1 MKSLILT
8 IIFSI
13 TLFAMESA
21 VSIELSPQAKEYLKT
36 LSQQDQKKVTKAI
49 KIGNKFTELYRD
61 GGIVYD
67 EEIEESWN
75 KDFKPLT
82 TLSGERITQIWADN
96 LGVDDTNNG
105 FKRVTCNKTYLKEI
119 MLNKTTTKLIYESL
133 VIGKSNYLY
142 SKPNIPDNQFIKLD
156 NEYLTFELTFNQ
168 TPKISDLRFLTR
180 NSDPDTYNGIIY
192 RITDS
197 IEMIGTNI
205 NVATQRNKE
214 SLIGYKKLKADILKA
229 SAVCKNY

>member
-21 VSIELSPQAKEYLKT
+21 VSIELSPQANEYLKT

-119 MLNKTTTKLIYESL
+119 IFDKNTTTLTYETL
-133 VIGKSNYLY
+133 VIGMENSLTYADQYFKGY
-142 SKPNIPDNQFIKLD
+142 KFIKLD
-156 NEYLTFELTFNQ
+156 NEYFRLQLSLNQ
-168 TPKISDLRFLTR
+168 TPKISDLRFLTK
-180 NSDPDTYNGIIY
+180 NSDAHTHKSFIYSMNIRMHTPYFNPDAKGLK
-192 RITDS
+192 RIS
-197 IEMIGTNI
+197 NEMLQ
-205 NVATQRNKE
+205 A
-214 SLIGYKKLKADILKA
+214 SDI
-229 SAVCKNY
+229 CKNY